1 MRANYETG
9 ITCLYM
15 CIMTQL
21 VNNVYCTN
29 RCARKKDFM
38 RTEGIYTYCRV
49 SDTTATPIMILQ
61 SSTVADSG
69 YSCDVGAARPGP
81 PRRFM
86 VVPCRHARFHDQAG
100 GAESVLHLMSYPVLA
115 PDSTSFALSL
125 ALLVTF
131 QL

>member
-9 ITCLYM
+9 VTCLYM

-69 YSCDVGAARPGP
+69 YSCDVGAAGAASPLHGGAVPARAFSRPGG
-81 PRRFM
+81 RR
-86 VVPCRHARFHDQAG
+86 G
-100 GAESVLHLMSYPVLA
+100 I
-115 PDSTSFALSL
+115 SL
-125 ALLVTF
+125 ALNELPCSCA
-131 QL
+131 

>member
-9 ITCLYM
+9 VTCLYM

-29 RCARKKDFM
+29 RCARKKEFI
-38 RTEGIYTYCRV
+38 RTV

-69 YSCDVGAARPGP
+69 YSCDVGAAGAASPLHGGAVPARAFSRPGG
-81 PRRFM
+81 RR
-86 VVPCRHARFHDQAG
+86 G
-100 GAESVLHLMSYPVLA
+100 I
-115 PDSTSFALSL
+115 SL
-125 ALLVTF
+125 ALNELPCSCA
-131 QL
+131 